1 MHECLICNYSSND
14 KANLYHHNKSKKH
27 ILNFEKNK
35 SEKEKEKELIKIKDD
50 EIEKLK
56 QKLAFCENQENEF
69 KIKNHEI
76 EKLKQKLIDSENQK
90 KEFEMKA
97 KIYKELSEKGKT
109 INNNNNKII
118 INNNLSYVNKHFEN
132 APPLQKISNFV
143 LNGIDLNDDTQ
154 IDRLMDYIIYYH
166 NNNCLHKLIGDHII
180 KNYKKDN
187 LQQQSFHTTDVSRR
201 KYLVKLDDNLGYLY
215 DESSEEID
223 NYNPNNED
231 NKNNESESETDSEN
245 EEYEELK
252 NNHENKKKPI
262 EKNKSKWINDNEGIK
277 LSYLL
282 YEPFIRKLMRQI
294 KKKIRIYNN
303 DMKKQPNRIPTM
315 NEIKKYEVLVFIL
328 KEIDTN
334 KLNTNINTY
343 IAPYFSLLK

>member
-1 MHECLICNYSSND
+1 MNNNNIDNIDNMDNINNIYQCLICNYSSND
-14 KANLYHHNKSKKH
+14 KSNLRHHNKSKKH

-35 SEKEKEKELIKIKDD
+35 LEIDKELIKIKND
-50 EIEKLK
+50 
-56 QKLAFCENQENEF
+56 
-69 KIKNHEI
+69 EI

-97 KIYKELSEKGKT
+97 KIYKEISEKGKT
-109 INNNNNKII
+109 INNNNNNNKII

-154 IDRLMDYIIYYH
+154 IDKLMDYIIYYY
-166 NNNCLHKLIGDHII
+166 NNNSLHKLIGDHII

-187 LQQQSFHTTDVSRR
+187 LQQQSFHAIDISRR

-231 NKNNESESETDSEN
+231 NKNNENNENNESESEN
-245 EEYEELK
+245 EEYEEIK
-252 NNHENKKKPI
+252 EPI
-262 EKNKSKWINDNEGIK
+262 EKTKSKWINDNEGIK

-282 YEPFIRKLMRQI
+282 YEPFIRKLTRQI
-294 KKKIRIYNN
+294 KKKIRNYNN
-303 DMKKQPNRIPTM
+303 DMKKQANRIPTM

-343 IAPYFSLLK
+343 IAPYFSLLKQ